1 MAKKENTDNEYEQTQ
16 NGVNNV
22 NIPTITLE
30 PIKKSKSTGK
40 AKNIANKDNILKV
53 ENKFFKNEKNLKNHY
68 GVYAEQSKIFYNF
81 TKQFTGNVPSILNR
95 MNNTYITQK
104 PMLKDVRGNNQHLT
118 SHALSA
124 SRINLSP
131 YIDSERKFADI
142 DSLYSAQ
149 ENFNNNINQD
159 VLSNNVNAGIT
170 GILGEENKTNVTAE
184 HEQDNSNKISTK
196 KEEEISALKPARDV
210 FFKTLNK
217 DRILLE
223 APFNSPEER
232 EKHLKSVKWNTVF
245 NKCVLHKTFYH
256 EMFHAMCAIQIRRAD
271 KTELAPAEY
280 RLEPEVICYIYGNKI
295 TEMVI
300 KDNDG
305 NHYSKI
311 FAGAKYLEEGIVDSL
326 AIDCLMQELK
336 VTQDKKLKS
345 YAPEDIK
352 YRLYQN
358 SGYKPMLTLVGLF
371 NSVSKNQLTLEHFGV
386 SHVNDDY
393 KEINRERANI
403 FKNKFYAYIDV
414 LSDNRYNEDAQD
426 YTEKDIDKILDSY
439 IDCLNICLDGFEMG
453 CIDDKAKVNKAQF
466 IEYMSFATA
475 DEFIYS
481 GLTQFINFNDEQ
493 EAETLSKIAEHSRVV
508 EDRFQRIWQTY
519 NASKESDMAVNNLQ
533 EQVFKDVL
541 NTQNLQNQQPIEL
554 PPLQSYKVVKNM
566 VQNLNKKISTTMK
579 RLSQYPF
586 SGIKNIR
593 QDLSQ
598 TSTTDTYSTQ
608 NQQFINQPQQN
619 NQTTI
624 TSTYAQDQP
633 QQQGYGTLQNG
644 EQQGKTTIT
653 DTYAQGQQQ
662 GYNGTQK
669 GRNVSIQVNTQGQ
682 IPINP
687 QQQGYGTL
695 QNGEQQGKEQI
706 QYSYV
711 QQPNNGEHIPNSSQQ
726 TQPNGEL
733 TQGNIQQPNNGGLAQ
748 GNTQQTQGNEY
759 IQNSYT
765 QQLNSIEQTSNVS
778 MPQQNFPTHRL
789 SLYSR

>member
-22 NIPTITLE
+22 NILTITLE

-118 SHALSA
+118 NHALSA

-184 HEQDNSNKISTK
+184 QEQDNSNKISTK

-217 DRILLE
+217 DRIILE

-280 RLEPEVICYIYGNKI
+280 RQEHEIVCYIQGNKI

-300 KDNDG
+300 KDNNG

-336 VTQDKKLKS
+336 VTQDKNLKS
-345 YAPEDIK
+345 YYPEDIR

-386 SHVNDDY
+386 SRVNDDY
-393 KEINRERANI
+393 KEINHERANI

-426 YTEKDIDKILDSY
+426 FTEKDIDKILSSY
-439 IDCLNICLDGFEMG
+439 DACLNTCLDGFEMG
-453 CIDDKAKVNKAQF
+453 LYDEKAKIDESKF

-475 DEFIYS
+475 DEYVYNGLLKFIK
-481 GLTQFINFNDEQ
+481 FNDEQ
-493 EAETLSKIAEHSRVV
+493 KAETLAKIAEHSRVV
-508 EDRFQRIWQTY
+508 EDRFQQI
-519 NASKESDMAVNNLQ
+519 LQ
-533 EQVFKDVL
+533 EYQAKSENIEFLEQSLQREKQDL
-541 NTQNLQNQQPIEL
+541 LRLFTPKHLIKQYTISDFQQNYSNTQTNAQTLATDTYEQTTSP
-554 PPLQSYKVVKNM
+554 VVYM
-566 VQNLNKKISTTMK
+566 TENLNNKISTTMQK
-579 RLSQYPF
+579 LEQHPF
-586 SGIKNIR
+586 SEIKNIR

-598 TSTTDTYSTQ
+598 TSTTNTYSTQ

-624 TSTYAQDQP
+624 TSTYAQYQ
-633 QQQGYGTLQNG
+633 
-644 EQQGKTTIT
+644 
-653 DTYAQGQQQ
+653 
-662 GYNGTQK
+662 
-669 GRNVSIQVNTQGQ
+669 
-682 IPINP
+682 P

-706 QYSYV
+706 PYSYV

-726 TQPNGEL
+726 TQTNGEL

-765 QQLNSIEQTSNVS
+765 QQPNSIEQTSNVS
-778 MPQQNFPTHRL
+778 MPQQNFPTHRRAIDIREL
-789 SLYSR
+789 RERERQIQQNSANNQSTNENNKNNEEMQQ